1 MNFVLNR
8 EHLGR
13 IVRFDAL
20 TMVTLPENEFK
31 QGDIL
36 VLFNNTDKFTTLESK
51 IPNTYRSAMPKN
63 KNFLEIPPRALIN
76 ILFVD
81 DDIAVLT
88 VGM

>member
-1 MNFVLNR
+1 MNLSR
-8 EHLGR
+8 EHLGK
-13 IVRFDAL
+13 IVRLDVL
-20 TMVTLPENEFK
+20 TVVILPDNVFK

-51 IPNTYRSAMPKN
+51 ITNTYRSAMPKN
-63 KNFLEIPPRALIN
+63 KNFWEIPPRALIN
-76 ILFVD
+76 IVFVA